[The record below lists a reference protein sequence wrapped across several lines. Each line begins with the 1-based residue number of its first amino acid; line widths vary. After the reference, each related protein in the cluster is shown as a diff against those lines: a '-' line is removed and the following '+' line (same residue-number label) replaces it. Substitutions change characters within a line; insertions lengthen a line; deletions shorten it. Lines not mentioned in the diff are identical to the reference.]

1 MNDTTLNFI
10 IGIISIILIF
20 VASFF
25 AYKVYKFNKQAK
37 SWLAIYLGFV
47 TQALYGTLTYFKSNS
62 YLSSITSETMNSI
75 LGILLLIASAFFAW
89 GFWNMNKSFES
100 FSVIQ
105 SKTKEKIEQFVSKN
119 KKDSKKK

>member
-1 MNDTTLNFI
+1 MNDTTINFI
-10 IGIISIILIF
+10 LGIISIIFIF

-37 SWLAIYLGFV
+37 PWLAIYLGFI
-47 TQALYGTLTYFKSNS
+47 TQALYGALTHFKINS
-62 YLSSITSETMNSI
+62 YLSSITTENMNYI
-75 LGILLLIASAFFAW
+75 LAILLLISSAFFVW
-89 GFWNMNKSFES
+89 GFWSMNKSFES

-119 KKDSKKK
+119 KNNSKKK